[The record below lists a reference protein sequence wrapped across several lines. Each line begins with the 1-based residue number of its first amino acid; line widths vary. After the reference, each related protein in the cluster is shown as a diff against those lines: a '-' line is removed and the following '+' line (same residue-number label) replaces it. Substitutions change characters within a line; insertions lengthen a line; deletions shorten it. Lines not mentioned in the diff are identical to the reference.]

1 MRIYQE
7 KENTERFLDYLL
19 MTGFREEKIREL
31 LKKGELFVLSDN
43 GVIKTVCIV
52 EPLKNGSCQMR
63 AIVTLP
69 DDRKKGY
76 GKNMLQYVCEHYSEE
91 YHTMFVGVLV
101 SADNIDF
108 YRKCGFEKSWTATEM
123 QYFKRTLDSIID
135 IKKVVDM
142 ALEAGRILLKNGAE
156 IFRVE
161 ETITRICHRFHI
173 DKIDVF
179 TLSHAIF
186 ISAEDN
192 KGQTYTRV
200 KSVPLSS
207 THLGIVAEVNDL
219 SRQITGGY
227 ITLENAVERLKE
239 IENIPPESNWKQ
251 IVAAGI
257 SSGCLGFLL
266 GGTALESVMA
276 FFIGCIL
283 YVWVILAGKAQ
294 VSKIITTIVG
304 GVVITGTAILFQQVP
319 FLQGLR
325 LEGMIGGAIMPLI
338 PGVAFVNAIRDI
350 ADSDFLSGTVKMIN
364 AIMVFVYI
372 AIGVAITL
380 AVCSNW
386 IGGIVL

>member
-1 MRIYQE
+1 MRIYQVNEE
-7 KENTERFLDYLL
+7 KERYIDFLL
-19 MTGFREEKIREL
+19 MTGFGEEKVIKL
-31 LKKGELFVLSDN
+31 LDKGELFVLAED
-43 GVIKTVCIV
+43 GVIRTVCVV
-52 EPLKNGSCQMR
+52 EPLKNQSCQMK

-69 DDRKKGY
+69 DDRRKGY
-76 GKNMLQYVCEHYSEE
+76 GKNMLNYVCEHYSEE

-108 YRKCGFEKSWTATEM
+108 YRKCGFENTWTATEM
-123 QYFKRTLDSIID
+123 QYLKITLDSIID

-161 ETITRICHRFHI
+161 DTITRICHRFHI
-173 DKIDVF
+173 DKVDVF

-186 ISAEDN
+186 ITAEDS
-192 KGQTYTRV
+192 KGKTYTRV
-200 KSVPLSS
+200 KNVPLSS

-227 ITLENAVERLKE
+227 ITLENAVEQLKI
-239 IENIPPESNWKQ
+239 IEDMPEENNGKK
-251 IVAAGI
+251 IFAAGI
-257 SSGCLGFLL
+257 SSGFLGYLL

-283 YVWVILAGKAQ
+283 YVWVILAGKAKI
-294 VSKIITTIVG
+294 SKIITTIVG
-304 GVVITGTAILFQQVP
+304 GIVITATAIIFQQLP
-319 FLQGLR
+319 FLQGIR

-380 AVCSNW
+380 AVYSNW
-386 IGGIVL
+386 IGGVTL

>member
-19 MTGFREEKIREL
+19 MTGFGEEKVKQL
-31 LKKGELFVLSDN
+31 LERGELFVLKDN

-69 DDRKKGY
+69 DDRRKGY

-91 YHTMFVGVLV
+91 YHTMFIGVLV

-135 IKKVVDM
+135 IKEVVDM
-142 ALEAGRILLKNGAE
+142 ALEAGRILLKSGAE

-161 ETITRICHRFHI
+161 ETITRICHRYHI
-173 DKIDVF
+173 EKIDVF

-186 ISAEDN
+186 VTAED
-192 KGQTYTRV
+192 KSGHTYTRV
-200 KSVPLSS
+200 KNVPLSGS
-207 THLGIVAEVNDL
+207 HLGIVAEVNDL

-227 ITLENAVERLKE
+227 ITIEEAKKQLVSIEQIPAKAV
-239 IENIPPESNWKQ
+239 WKQ
-251 IVAAGI
+251 VVGAGI
-257 SSGCLGFLL
+257 ASAAFAVLL
-266 GGTALESVMA
+266 GGTVIEAIMT
-276 FFIGCIL
+276 FFIGGC
-283 YVWVILAGKAQ
+283 VCFWSTMAGKAG
-294 VSKIITTIVG
+294 VSKIITNI
-304 GVVITGTAILFQQVP
+304 
-319 FLQGLR
+319 
-325 LEGMIGGAIMPLI
+325 IGGAIITGLAVMFREIPFLSGLRLDAMISGGIMPLV

-372 AIGVAITL
+372 AIGVALTL
-380 AVCSNW
+380 VVCGNW
-386 IGGIVL
+386 IGGITL

>member
-7 KENTERFLDYLL
+7 TENKDRYMSFLL
-19 MTGFREEKIREL
+19 MTGFGEEKVRQL
-31 LKKGELFVLSDN
+31 LAVGELFVLKDD

-52 EPLKNGSCQMR
+52 ETLKNKSCQMK

-69 DDRKKGY
+69 DDRHKGY
-76 GKNMLQYVCEHYSEE
+76 GKNMLRYVCEHYSEE
-91 YHTMFVGVLV
+91 YHTMYIGVLI

-108 YRKCGFEKSWTATEM
+108 YRKCGFENSWTATEM
-123 QYFKRTLDSIID
+123 LYLKRTLDSIIN
-135 IKKVVDM
+135 IKEVVDM

-192 KGQTYTRV
+192 KGQSYTKVR
-200 KSVPLSS
+200 SVPLSS
-207 THLGIVAEVNDL
+207 THLGIVAEVNEL

-227 ITLENAVERLKE
+227 VTIENAVKRLEE
-239 IENIPPESNWKQ
+239 IDGMPAESNAKQ
-251 IVAAGI
+251 IFAAGI

-266 GGTALESVMA
+266 GGTALESVLA

-283 YVWVILAGKAQ
+283 YVWVILAGRAQ
-294 VSKIITTIVG
+294 ISKIITTIIG
-304 GVVITGTAILFQQVP
+304 GVVITGMAILFQQIP
-319 FLQGLR
+319 FLQGIR

-380 AVCSNW
+380 AVCGNW
-386 IGGIVL
+386 IGGIAL

>member
-1 MRIYQE
+1 MRIYQVNEE
-7 KENTERFLDYLL
+7 KERYVDFLLV
-19 MTGFREEKIREL
+19 TGFGEEKVRTILE
-31 LKKGELFVLSDN
+31 KGDLFVLKED
-43 GVIKTVCIV
+43 GIIRTVCVV
-52 EPLKNGSCQMR
+52 EPLKNLSCQIK

-69 DDRKKGY
+69 DDRRKGY
-76 GKNMLQYVCEHYSEE
+76 GKNMLRYVCEHYSEE

-108 YRKCGFEKSWTATEM
+108 YRNCGFEDSWTATEM
-123 QYFKRTLDSIID
+123 QYLKITLDSMID

-161 ETITRICHRFHI
+161 DTITRICHRFHI
-173 DKIDVF
+173 DKVDVF

-186 ISAEDN
+186 ITAEDN

-200 KSVPLSS
+200 KNVPLSS

-227 ITLENAVERLKE
+227 ITLENAVEQLKI
-239 IENIPPESNWKQ
+239 IENIPAESSGKQ
-251 IVAAGI
+251 ILAAGI
-257 SSGCLGFLL
+257 SSGFLGYLL

-283 YVWVILAGKAQ
+283 YVWVILAGRAKI
-294 VSKIITTIVG
+294 SKIITTIVG
-304 GVVITGTAILFQQVP
+304 GVVITATAIMFQHLP

-372 AIGVAITL
+372 AIGVAITFAL
-380 AVCSNW
+380 YNSW
-386 IGGIVL
+386 IGGAVL

>member
-1 MRIYQE
+1 MRIYQVSEE
-7 KENTERFLDYLL
+7 KERYTDFLL
-19 MTGFREEKIREL
+19 MTGFGEEKVTKL
-31 LKKGELFVLSDN
+31 LEKGELFVLAED
-43 GVIKTVCIV
+43 GVIRTVCIV
-52 EPLKNGSCQMR
+52 EPLKNQSCQMK

-76 GKNMLQYVCEHYSEE
+76 GKNMLRYVCEHYSEE
-91 YHTMFVGVLV
+91 YHTMFIGVLV

-108 YRKCGFEKSWTATEM
+108 YRKCGFENAWTATEM
-123 QYFKRTLDSIID
+123 LYLKMTLDAITD

-173 DKIDVF
+173 DKVDVF

-186 ISAEDN
+186 ITAEDK

-200 KSVPLSS
+200 RNVPLSS
-207 THLGIVAEVNDL
+207 THLGVVAEVNDL

-227 ITLENAVERLKE
+227 ITLESAVERLKE
-239 IENIPPESNWKQ
+239 IEKTPPESSRKQ
-251 IVAAGI
+251 IFAAGI
-257 SSGCLGFLL
+257 SSGCLGYLL
-266 GGTALESVMA
+266 GGTAIESVIA

-283 YVWVILAGKAQ
+283 YVWVILAGRAQ
-294 VSKIITTIVG
+294 ISKIITTIVG
-304 GVVITGTAILFQQVP
+304 GVVITATAIIFQQLP
-319 FLQGLR
+319 FLYGLR

-386 IGGIVL
+386 IGGIAL

>member
-7 KENTERFLDYLL
+7 MENTERFLDYLL
-19 MTGFREEKIREL
+19 MTGFGEEKVRTL
-31 LKKGELFVLSDN
+31 LDKGEVFVLNDN
-43 GVIKTVCIV
+43 GVIKTVCVV
-52 EPLKNGSCQMR
+52 EPLKNGNCQMR

-69 DDRKKGY
+69 DDRRKGY

-91 YHTMFVGVLV
+91 YHTMFIGVLV
-101 SADNIDF
+101 SADNVDF
-108 YRKCGFEKSWTATEM
+108 YRKCGFEQSWTATEM

-135 IKKVVDM
+135 IKEIMDM

-186 ISAEDN
+186 VTAEDK
-192 KGQTYTRV
+192 KGNTYTRV
-200 KSVPLSS
+200 KNVPLSGS
-207 THLGIVAEVNDL
+207 HLGIVAEVNDL

-227 ITLENAVERLKE
+227 ITIEEAKKRLVE
-239 IENIPPESNWKQ
+239 IEHLPAKKKWKQ
-251 IVAAGI
+251 TVGAGI
-257 SSGCLGFLL
+257 SSACFAVLL
-266 GGTALESVMA
+266 GGNVLEAFVT
-276 FFIGCIL
+276 FFIGCFVFI
-283 YVWVILAGKAQ
+283 WVIIAGKAGI
-294 VSKIITTIVG
+294 SKIITNIIG
-304 GVVITGTAILFQQVP
+304 GAVITGTAVLFRELP
-319 FLQGLR
+319 FLPELH
-325 LEGMIGGAIMPLI
+325 LEAMISGGIMPLV

-372 AIGVAITL
+372 AIGAALTL
-380 AVCSNW
+380 VVLSNW
-386 IGGIVL
+386 IGGSAL

>member
-1 MRIYQE
+1 MRIYKVSEE
-7 KENTERFLDYLL
+7 KERYVDFLL
-19 MTGFREEKIREL
+19 MTGFGEEKVRVL
-31 LKKGELFVLSDN
+31 LEKGELFVLKED
-43 GVIKTVCIV
+43 GIIRTVCVV
-52 EPLKNGSCQMR
+52 EPLKNQSCQVK

-76 GKNMLQYVCEHYSEE
+76 GKNMLRYVCEHYSEE

-101 SADNIDF
+101 SADYIDF
-108 YRKCGFEKSWTATEM
+108 YRKCGFENSWTATEM
-123 QYFKRTLDSIID
+123 QYLKITLDSMID

-161 ETITRICHRFHI
+161 DTITRICHRFHI
-173 DKIDVF
+173 DKVDVF

-186 ISAEDN
+186 ITAEDN

-200 KSVPLSS
+200 KNVPLSS

-227 ITLENAVERLKE
+227 ITLENAVEQLKI
-239 IENIPPESNWKQ
+239 IENIPAESSGKQ
-251 IVAAGI
+251 ILAAGI
-257 SSGCLGFLL
+257 SSGFLGYLL

-283 YVWVILAGKAQ
+283 YVWVILAGRAKI
-294 VSKIITTIVG
+294 SKIITTIVG
-304 GVVITGTAILFQQVP
+304 GVVITATAIMFQHLP

-372 AIGVAITL
+372 AIGVAITFAL
-380 AVCSNW
+380 YNSW
-386 IGGIVL
+386 IGGAVL

>member
-1 MRIYQE
+1 MRIFQVNEE
-7 KENTERFLDYLL
+7 KERYLDYLL
-19 MTGFREEKIREL
+19 MTGFGEEKVRQL
-31 LKKGELFVLSDN
+31 LEKGELFVLKDD

-52 EPLKNGSCQMR
+52 EPLKNQSCQMK

-69 DDRKKGY
+69 GDRRKGY
-76 GKNMLQYVCEHYSEE
+76 GKNMLNYVCEHYSEE
-91 YHTMFVGVLV
+91 YHTMFVGVLI

-108 YRKCGFEKSWTATEM
+108 YRKCGFTNSWTATEM
-123 QYFKRTLDSIID
+123 QYLKITLDSIIE

-207 THLGIVAEVNDL
+207 THLGIVAEVNEL

-227 ITLENAVERLKE
+227 VTIENAVKRLEE
-239 IENIPPESNWKQ
+239 IDQIPPESNAKQ
-251 IVAAGI
+251 IFAAGI

-266 GGTALESVMA
+266 GGTALESVLA

-283 YVWVILAGKAQ
+283 YVWVILAGRAQ
-294 VSKIITTIVG
+294 ISKIITTIIG
-304 GVVITGTAILFQQVP
+304 GAVITGTAILFQQIP
-319 FLQGLR
+319 FLHGIR

-380 AVCSNW
+380 AVCGNW
-386 IGGIVL
+386 IGGITL

>member
-1 MRIYQE
+1 MRIYQVSEE
-7 KENTERFLDYLL
+7 KERYIDFLL
-19 MTGFREEKIREL
+19 MTGFGEEKVRTILE
-31 LKKGELFVLSDN
+31 KGDLFVLKED
-43 GVIKTVCIV
+43 GIIRTVCVV
-52 EPLKNGSCQMR
+52 EPLKNLSCQMK

-76 GKNMLQYVCEHYSEE
+76 GKNMLRYVCEHYSEE
-91 YHTMFVGVLV
+91 YHSMFVGVLV

-108 YRKCGFEKSWTATEM
+108 YRKCGFEDSWTATEM
-123 QYFKRTLDSIID
+123 QYLKITLDSMID

-161 ETITRICHRFHI
+161 ETITRICHRFHV
-173 DKIDVF
+173 DKVDVF

-186 ISAEDN
+186 ITAEDS

-200 KSVPLSS
+200 KNVPLSS

-227 ITLENAVERLKE
+227 ITLEAAVEQLKQ
-239 IENIPPESNWKQ
+239 IEEMPEESNGKK
-251 IVAAGI
+251 IFAAGI
-257 SSGCLGFLL
+257 SSGFLGYLL

-283 YVWVILAGKAQ
+283 YVWVILAGKAKI
-294 VSKIITTIVG
+294 SKIITTIVG
-304 GVVITGTAILFQQVP
+304 GVVITATAIVFQHLP
-319 FLQGLR
+319 FLTGLR

-350 ADSDFLSGTVKMIN
+350 ADSNFLSGTVKMIN

-386 IGGIVL
+386 IGGVTL